1 MRSSSS
7 SDRTARRD
15 RASRV
20 ARVNEVTPTKF
31 LVSCFPFITG
41 TGTREGGTNVRGIDH
56 KHQTRRNVASR
67 RWYGRHRHPHRWFS
81 GLTDAAQGGHGAP
94 HCNRLENR
102 SSVPTAAR
110 RDGRSAV
117 AHWTL
122 YLLDCTR

>member
-1 MRSSSS
+1 MARSV
-7 SDRTARRD
+7 
-15 RASRV
+15 RA
-20 ARVNEVTPTKF
+20 
-31 LVSCFPFITG
+31 
-41 TGTREGGTNVRGIDH
+41 IDH

-102 SSVPTAAR
+102 SSVPVAAR
-110 RDGRSAV
+110 RDGRGAV